1 MKPALPITLVL
12 CLASPVSAQ
21 TGTTGTAHFAG
32 HIVQTTE
39 RMGATV
45 STLDAH
51 VARRAWRSHLL
62 DYAMTR
68 TPSGAWRTLV
78 VEYR

>member
-1 MKPALPITLVL
+1 MKPALPMMLVL
-12 CLASPVSAQ
+12 CFAAPAFGQ
-21 TGTTGTAHFAG
+21 AGTAATRFAG
-32 HIVQTTE
+32 RIVHTTE

-45 STLDAH
+45 STLDART
-51 VARRAWRSHLL
+51 ARRAWRSPLL

-68 TPSGAWRTLV
+68 ARPGAWRAVV